1 MPPVKLGKSV
11 TRIDRATKK
20 VTVEHDYIHTHTTKD
35 LIERFN
41 KDNTRKKDKRKIKI
55 ELVRRGGVVFN

>member
-20 VTVEHDYIHTHTTKD
+20 VTVEHDYIHTHSTKD